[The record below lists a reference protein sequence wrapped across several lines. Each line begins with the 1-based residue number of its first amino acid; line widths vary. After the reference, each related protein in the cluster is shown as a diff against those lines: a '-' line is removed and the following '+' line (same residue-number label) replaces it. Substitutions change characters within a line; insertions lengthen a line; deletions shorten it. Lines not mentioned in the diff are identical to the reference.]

1 MDNRMDVLSSIENK
15 AIDWIIENIDNFN
28 PLVINS
34 ERNFRAKAFLELAL
48 LISYKNEITKGNIN
62 SEYTRIM
69 DFIFR
74 IGTDPAYYYMLARDH
89 RSLLLYAFTF
99 VALEKCK
106 LNVESFRWVI
116 QRTLE
121 SDYVINSERI
131 PYRQLDL
138 QHFLYLFRKR
148 KQIKIFKSIAKHTLL
163 FSNFN
168 VLELNESDVYAIT
181 HSIFYLTNFGF
192 DGNTLIKNKAT
203 IFYKLQILLDYY
215 RLSDNADIVSELLI
229 CCTCIRGRST
239 KEVDAAW
246 HYLSKK
252 QVTDGSYVGP
262 DNIVNNKAEDSSYN
276 YWKKSYH
283 TTLVAVLAA
292 FLERNN
298 LKKKKKYKL
307 PKYIYLPIDSL
318 QIKIYNYF
326 LKLSNT
332 GDDVTLVH
340 SVIGIYLNLRI
351 APKEK
356 KQIIEDICSRI
367 NTSTKIM
374 DLLFSLGIE
383 ESIFALMVFD
393 SLSIKWSYVDTWRS
407 DLLSILS
414 KHHGVTSEL
423 YKYVIA
429 EVKTNLKTAKLLP
442 FKKKKNENY
451 IEYASRVLFESM
463 AIESVIDSRSETI
476 DLCVLRKELIDA
488 SKSYDLNAMINL
500 LRYSIL
506 YHYIFD
512 RIIYDSL
519 IYLETQITPLGTL
532 GYYILNSMKNDQA
545 ETKLT
550 INYALLLSEYNRLTT
565 AST

>member
-1 MDNRMDVLSSIENK
+1 
-15 AIDWIIENIDNFN
+15 
-28 PLVINS
+28 
-34 ERNFRAKAFLELAL
+34 
-48 LISYKNEITKGNIN
+48 
-62 SEYTRIM
+62 
-69 DFIFR
+69 
-74 IGTDPAYYYMLARDH
+74 
-89 RSLLLYAFTF
+89 
-99 VALEKCK
+99 
-106 LNVESFRWVI
+106 
-116 QRTLE
+116 
-121 SDYVINSERI
+121 
-131 PYRQLDL
+131 
-138 QHFLYLFRKR
+138 
-148 KQIKIFKSIAKHTLL
+148 
-163 FSNFN
+163 
-168 VLELNESDVYAIT
+168 
-181 HSIFYLTNFGF
+181 
-192 DGNTLIKNKAT
+192 
-203 IFYKLQILLDYY
+203 
-215 RLSDNADIVSELLI
+215 
-229 CCTCIRGRST
+229 
-239 KEVDAAW
+239 
-246 HYLSKK
+246 
-252 QVTDGSYVGP
+252 
-262 DNIVNNKAEDSSYN
+262 
-276 YWKKSYH
+276 
-283 TTLVAVLAA
+283 
-292 FLERNN
+292 
-298 LKKKKKYKL
+298 
-307 PKYIYLPIDSL
+307 
-318 QIKIYNYF
+318 
-326 LKLSNT
+326 
-332 GDDVTLVH
+332 
-340 SVIGIYLNLRI
+340 
-351 APKEK
+351 
-356 KQIIEDICSRI
+356 
-367 NTSTKIM
+367 M